1 MNTNKK
7 IQRSPLA
14 IAILALLAEEPMHPY
29 RMQQLLKERGKD
41 EVINVRQRT
50 NIYQTIER
58 LLRDELIAVRET
70 LREAGRPDRTVYEA
84 TEEGQ
89 TVLRKWL
96 RDILSELSQE
106 FPEFPVAISFLGMLK
121 FEDVQ
126 QQLEKRTVALE
137 EELGRLDS
145 ALQTYKDTIPRLFM
159 LETEYK
165 RTVIRAE
172 LNWVRS
178 VVDDMRSGRLAWDDE
193 WLRNIAQQFG
203 SHE

>member
-1 MNTNKK
+1 
-7 IQRSPLA
+7 
-14 IAILALLAEEPMHPY
+14 MHPY